1 MPLEE
6 LDKLIE
12 KLDSMT
18 YVNHGTEMWYI
29 KGMKDTLIELHKD
42 LNTTKIMNLSYLK
55 EYLQSR
61 YPEKF

>member
-18 YVNHGTEMWYI
+18 YVNHGQEMWYI
-29 KGMKDTLIELHKD
+29 KGMKDTLIEL
-42 LNTTKIMNLSYLK
+42 S
-55 EYLQSR
+55 
-61 YPEKF
+61 

>member
-29 KGMKDTLIELHKD
+29 KGMKDTLIELHKESQY
-42 LNTTKIMNLSYLK
+42 NKNNEFILS
-55 EYLQSR
+55 
-61 YPEKF
+61 